1 MFFTHLR
8 KPTNQVKK
16 AGKTEGRWD
25 GFVVAEGP
33 FSLWRTRTVSV
44 TVVGFSSTEEDK

>member
-1 MFFTHLR
+1 MLFTHLR

-25 GFVVAEGP
+25 GFVAEGP

-44 TVVGFSSTEEDK
+44 KIVGFSSTEEDK